1 MDNFRNNGME
11 IDMTSYMRNIKKA
24 QNKSLEGVTR
34 TVPEAMDDIRE
45 YLQTSMKD
53 EMEESLRSKH
63 TRNDAIVV
71 DKEFL
76 REKTKIYRT
85 LIEDC
90 ITKQNI
96 VVVGYENRMQEFIE
110 LMVSEFVGYG
120 PLQYAFLDPG
130 VSDIYVIN
138 YNTIFVEK
146 DGVNQKYP
154 FIFNNPKHCED
165 TIKRFVSTNK
175 KELNNGS
182 NKIVNFEL
190 YEDRGCAISPVVSTK
205 GYSLTMRK
213 HKEDHITRDDLL
225 NGTVIRPDM
234 ANLLDILIQGET
246 NLICAGLTGSGKTTT
261 IRALLDYSLKE
272 SNKRALVCEDTQELF
287 LKNEHTLSLV
297 SFPSEDPAINVSLR
311 DIVYTALRLKP
322 KYIIVGEVRGP
333 EAEAAVEAMSTGH
346 STIFTMHAG
355 TSIDAI
361 NRLET
366 KYLMVMP
373 SLGVDVVER
382 IIGSAVDYIFFQ
394 DNIPGIGRKVTIIDE
409 ISYDYTERRVK
420 VTNVL
425 KYDFDKKDWVW
436 NKKFLG
442 RDKIDKMLRRGVPIE
457 RLREFMDPKEFGD
470 KIV

>member
-1 MDNFRNNGME
+1 MTNNFNGSGGME
-11 IDMTSYMRNIKKA
+11 IDMKSYMRNIKKA
-24 QNKSLEGVTR
+24 QNKSLEGVAR

-45 YLQTSMKD
+45 YLQTNMKE
-53 EMEESLRSKH
+53 EMEEKLRSKH
-63 TRNDAIVV
+63 TRNDATVM
-71 DKEFL
+71 DKEYL

-90 ITKQNI
+90 ITKNNI
-96 VVVGYENRMQEFIE
+96 VVVGYEDRMRDFLE

-130 VSDIYVIN
+130 VSDIYVVN
-138 YNTIFVEK
+138 YDTIFVEK
-146 DGVNQKYP
+146 NGVNQRYP
-154 FIFNNPKHCED
+154 FVFNNPKHCED

-190 YEDRGCAISPVVSTK
+190 YEDRGCAISPVISTK

-213 HKEDHITRDDLL
+213 HKEDHITREDLL
-225 NGTVIRPDM
+225 NGKVINNEM
-234 ANLLDILIQGET
+234 ANLLDIFIQGES

-261 IRALLDYSLKE
+261 IRALLDHSLFE

-287 LKNEHTLSLV
+287 LKNPHTLSLV
-297 SFPSEDPAINVSLR
+297 SFASEDKAIDVSLR
-311 DIVYTALRLKP
+311 DLIYTALRLKP

-409 ISYDYTERRVK
+409 ITYDYTERRVK
-420 VTNVL
+420 VTNIL
-425 KYDFDKKDWVW
+425 HYDFNKRDWVW
-436 NKKFLG
+436 SKRFLERG
-442 RDKIDKMLRRGVPIE
+442 KIEKMLRRGVPIE
-457 RLREFMDPKEFGD
+457 RLKPFMDPKN
-470 KIV
+470 